1 MVLYGEMLMLHFFT
15 NTSNVSDYLF
25 IYVKLMWF
33 LKLALDQ
40 NLIVIHPKSNNNFKI
55 HINLGV

>member
-1 MVLYGEMLMLHFFT
+1 MLHFFT